1 MLRKANNVFSV
12 LLNDASK
19 LTSALPATTAGVVVT
34 DANLEA
40 GAIVVTDLGL
50 QRLSA
55 AEYTALANGDQ
66 FLVVQGKGVGQ
77 PLMKSPVLTKG
88 KIKLTAARFKAAVQ
102 QVTTIGYNGTTGA
115 LPVANSTDFWIK
127 IRKRDND
134 AANRSQPMSLF
145 AGPVRTDLTGT
156 QAELATLLVTSGAR
170 NFKDEPANG
179 YLKFEMIC
187 DNAGAASTA
196 ASGTITFTN
205 GSRVI
210 TTSGVTP
217 ATDYPIGSF
226 IRIGTTVT
234 SPVYKVAAVS
244 NALQTI
250 TLTSAY
256 TGTTG
261 TLTVTN
267 HQFITAVLAAAANF
281 GITITGKAAPFN
293 VNTFRDYYANRFT
306 ATFSDSSTLNTPT
319 MGARNG
325 NGVWQQ
331 VAMDEYMNYGFE
343 GQNNQLATPALN
355 RDQVVKIPGV
365 GTATALTSKYCA
377 LNIAWEESLSGLVSM
392 AGGKG
397 NVVVYINLTDSSG
410 LGKISTPTTTT
421 GNEFI
426 TVFGGPTAFG
436 VAALTDLDEI

>member
-55 AEYTALANGDQ
+55 AEYAALPTGAQ
-66 FLVVQGKGVGQ
+66 YFIVQGKGVGQ

-88 KIKLTAARFKAAVQ
+88 QVKLSAARFRAAVQ

-115 LPVANSTDFWIK
+115 LPVANNTDFWIK

-145 AGPVRTDLTGT
+145 AGPVRTDATGT
-156 QAELATLLVTSGAR
+156 QAELASMLVRSGWQ
-170 NFKDEPANG
+170 NFKDEPANR
-179 YLKFEMIC
+179 YLKFEAIC
-187 DNAGAASTA
+187 DAAGAVPT
-196 ASGTITFTN
+196 GTTTTFTTVL
-205 GSRVI
+205 GSRTVAI
-210 TTSGVTP
+210 DGTLTNVAVGDYIRLEGTGVTS
-217 ATDYPIGSF
+217 A
-226 IRIGTTVT
+226 
-234 SPVYKVAAVS
+234 VYKV
-244 NALQTI
+244 T
-250 TLTSAY
+250 AY
-256 TGTTG
+256 TASSSIVLDSPFTG
-261 TLTVTN
+261 VAAAYAIAN
-267 HQFITAVLAAAANF
+267 VRRITAVLAAAANF
-281 GITITGKAAPFN
+281 GITVTGIAAPFN

-306 ATFSDSSTLNTPT
+306 ATFSDSTALVTST

-331 VAMDEYMNYGFE
+331 VAMDEYMSYGFE
-343 GQNNQLATPALN
+343 GENNQLAVPSIP
-355 RDQVVKIPGV
+355 RDQDVKIPGI
-365 GTATALTSKYCA
+365 GGATALTAKYCA
-377 LNIAWEESLSGLVSM
+377 LTFSWEESMMGLVNL

-397 NVVVYINLTDSSG
+397 SVVVYINLTNDSG
-410 LGKISTPTTTT
+410 TGKISTPTTTT
-421 GNEFI
+421 GNELI

-436 VAALTDLDEI
+436 VAALTDLDEA

>member
-12 LLNDASK
+12 LLNDA
-19 LTSALPATTAGVVVT
+19 ATTATGLPGANTAGTLVT
-34 DANLEA
+34 DANLAA
-40 GAIVVTDLGL
+40 GAIVVTDLGN
-50 QRLSA
+50 RLITA
-55 AEYTALANGDQ
+55 ASYALLNNGDQ
-66 FLVVQGKGVGQ
+66 FLVVQGKGVGK

-102 QVTTIGYNGTTGA
+102 QVTTIGYNGTTGS
-115 LPVANSTDFWIK
+115 LPVANNTSFFVKIK
-127 IRKRDND
+127 KRDND

-145 AGPVRTDLTGT
+145 AGPVKTDATGT
-156 QAELATLLVTSGAR
+156 QAELATLLAASGAR
-170 NFKDEPANG
+170 NFKAEPANG

-210 TTSGVTP
+210 TTSGATP
-217 ATDYPIGSF
+217 ATDYVVGSY
-226 IRIGTTVT
+226 IRIGTAVT
-234 SPVYKVAAVS
+234 SAVYKVAAVS

-250 TLTSAY
+250 TLTSAFV
-256 TGTTG
+256 GTSG

-267 HQFITAVLAAAANF
+267 HQFITAVLANAANF
-281 GITITGKAAPFN
+281 GLVITGIAAPFD
-293 VNTFRDYYANRFT
+293 VNAFRDYYANRFT
-306 ATFSDSSTLNTPT
+306 ATFSDSSTLVTLT
-319 MGARNG
+319 TGARNG

-343 GQNNQLATPALN
+343 GQNNQLATPSVP

-377 LNIAWEESLSGLVSM
+377 LNIAWEESIGTLVTM

-397 NVVVYINLTDSSG
+397 NVVVYANLTNNAG
-410 LGKISTPTTTT
+410 LGRISLPVDTT
-421 GNEFI
+421 GYNFI
-426 TVFGGPTAFG
+426 ATLGGPTAFG
-436 VAALTDLDEI
+436 VAAYTDLDE

>member
-55 AEYTALANGDQ
+55 AEYAALPTGAQ
-66 FLVVQGKGVGQ
+66 YFIVQGKGVGQ

-88 KIKLTAARFKAAVQ
+88 QVKLSAARFRAAVQ

-115 LPVANSTDFWIK
+115 LPVANNTDFWIK

-134 AANRSQPMSLF
+134 AANRSQPFSLF
-145 AGPVRTDLTGT
+145 AGPVRTDATAT
-156 QAELATLLVTSGAR
+156 QAELASMLVRNGWQ
-170 NFKDEPANG
+170 NFKDEPANQ
-179 YLKFEMIC
+179 YLKFEATC
-187 DNAGAASTA
+187 DAAGAVPTTTTTFA
-196 ASGTITFTN
+196 AVN
-205 GSRVI
+205 GSR
-210 TTSGVTP
+210 
-217 ATDYPIGSF
+217 
-226 IRIGTTVT
+226 TVT
-234 SPVYKVAAVS
+234 VDALPGNVAVGDYIRLEGTAISNPVYKVTGLSGLNVVLDSPFTGATATYAVAA
-244 NALQTI
+244 TRRI
-250 TLTSAY
+250 T
-256 TGTTG
+256 
-261 TLTVTN
+261 V
-267 HQFITAVLAAAANF
+267 VLAAAANF
-281 GITITGKAAPFN
+281 GVRITGIAAPFN

-306 ATFSDSSTLNTPT
+306 ATFSDSTTLVTAT

-331 VAMDEYMNYGFE
+331 VAMDEYMSYGFE
-343 GQNNQLATPALN
+343 GENNQLAVPSIP
-355 RDQVVKIPGV
+355 RDQDVKIPGI
-365 GTATALTSKYCA
+365 GGATALTAKYCA
-377 LNIAWEESLSGLVSM
+377 LTFSWEESMMGLVNL

-397 NVVVYINLTDSSG
+397 SVVVYINLTNDSG
-410 LGKISTPTTTT
+410 TGKISTPTTTT
-421 GNEFI
+421 GNELI

-436 VAALTDLDEI
+436 VAALTDLDEA